1 MKGWLPLL
9 GGAYLLGSIS
19 FSLVVVWL
27 LQRVDLRTLGSGNP
41 GATNV
46 LRTSG
51 RWPALVVLLL
61 DIGKGIVPVEA
72 ARRLGAPA
80 EIQAGAGLAAILGH
94 VFPIWFGFRGGKG
107 VATGFG
113 VFVALFPLAGAAA
126 LMLFATLVFVTR
138 YVSVGSV
145 VAAVAVPPVAWLLGE
160 GGWATPISAVTL
172 SLAAVCALLVVLRH
186 ASNLRRLA
194 EGTERKLGERAERSG
209 ESRRERTSA

>member
-1 MKGWLPLL
+1 VKDWLPLL
-9 GGAYLLGSIS
+9 GGSYLLGSIS

-72 ARRLGAPA
+72 ARRMGAPA

-126 LMLFATLVFVTR
+126 LVLFAALVFVTR

-145 VAAVAVPPVAWLLGE
+145 VAAAAVPPAAWLLGKS
-160 GGWATPISAVTL
+160 GWAAPISAVTL
-172 SLAAVCALLVVLRH
+172 ALAAACTLLVVLRH
-186 ASNLRRLA
+186 VSNLRRLA
-194 EGTERKLGERAERSG
+194 RGTERRLGERSERSG
-209 ESRRERTSA
+209 ESSGEATSA